1 MPTNSS
7 RVPLPCML
15 SLKIPQQWLSFTYSR
30 PLQHQQKNMA
40 SAPVSSIVVSV
51 FLALIATVSAQTA
64 PAPALSGPLNF
75 TGILDKNG
83 QYTYFLRFLADTQ
96 VGSQIQNQLNTTSD
110 GFTVFSPTDNA
121 FNKLRLGLI
130 NGLDSEKK
138 VQLVLYH
145 VLPKYYSLK
154 DLLFVSNPVRTEATK
169 PDGTVFALNFTG
181 RDNQVNVSSAMTET
195 SVKSALYQRKPL
207 AIYEVDKVLLPD
219 KSFGDNSPAAAP
231 SPAPKKS
238 SEPKPKSSDNPGS
251 SGTNM
256 GLGLLLGLA
265 LACMGFLPIS

>member
-1 MPTNSS
+1 
-7 RVPLPCML
+7 
-15 SLKIPQQWLSFTYSR
+15 
-30 PLQHQQKNMA
+30 MA
-40 SAPVSSIVVSV
+40 SALVSSIVVSV
-51 FLALIATVSAQTA
+51 FLALIATVSAQTAA

-121 FNKLRLGLI
+121 FNNLRLGLI

-145 VLPKYYSLK
+145 VLPKYYALK

-169 PDGTVFALNFTG
+169 PNGTVFSLNFTG
-181 RDNQVNVSSAMTET
+181 RDNQVNVSSPMTET
-195 SVKSALYQRKPL
+195 PVGTALHQGKPL
-207 AIYEVDKVLLPD
+207 AIYQVDQVLLPD
-219 KSFGDNSPAAAP
+219 KSFGESSPTAAP
-231 SPAPKKS
+231 SPAPKKAP
-238 SEPKPKSSDNPGS
+238 EPKKSSGNPGS
-251 SGTNM
+251 SGTDM